1 MWHTPHIFYVR
12 FRDGIFTGWG
22 LSDPAKGSRQIKE
35 IRNIESKKTCEE
47 ENLEN
52 LSIDRM
58 IRHLEM

>member
-1 MWHTPHIFYVR
+1 VTNFYRV
-12 FRDGIFTGWG
+12 GVVSPT
-22 LSDPAKGSRQIKE
+22 KTSRQIME
-35 IRNIESKKTCEE
+35 IRNIHIQKTCEE